1 MGTIAG
7 NIIDILGGG
16 QFIINNQVHDIKA
29 DINSIQFKFNG
40 CFTANTCV
48 IKYSPFKHYKIEFWN
63 IQLPKLASQVYVNV
77 GVKEHCLRS
86 LFESF
91 TGLRG

>member
-29 DINSIQFKFNG
+29 DIK
-40 CFTANTCV
+40 
-48 IKYSPFKHYKIEFWN
+48 
-63 IQLPKLASQVYVNV
+63 
-77 GVKEHCLRS
+77 GVTYE
-86 LFESF
+86 
-91 TGLRG
+91 